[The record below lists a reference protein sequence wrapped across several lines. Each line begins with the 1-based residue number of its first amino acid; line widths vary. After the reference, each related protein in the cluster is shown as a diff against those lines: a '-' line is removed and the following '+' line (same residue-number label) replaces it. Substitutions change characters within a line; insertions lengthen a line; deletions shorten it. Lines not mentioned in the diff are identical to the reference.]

1 LDFGDSGYL
10 LYKISL
16 SFNKKK
22 IMGAWK
28 PATLTASSRPTLLPG
43 ESELAVQ
50 ANVGLYENK
59 LKAAVPYQAGRVY
72 LTTHRIIYVPD
83 EESKRRAIEL
93 ALARVQ
99 SVELFSG
106 FMRSSP
112 KITIRVAPLETGE
125 SMATATAGKITPDVV
140 AAPLEETESTWVCPI
155 CFFANTL
162 PKGFDFSQ
170 PLPVCVT
177 CGIPATREVIQD
189 SAKISAILPNSG
201 QSSTSIKTNN
211 TNNSIN
217 TGEVLKSDGIACPRC
232 TFVNHPSMNMCE
244 ICGARLIS
252 PNLPTQLLRLEV
264 DPKAARLDA
273 FGYVETLLL
282 PSTRTEPA
290 TSYKLSFRSGG
301 ERLVYEQLKVSLAKV
316 AWKTDASSS
325 SSSRSSSTSLNK
337 STSSHVNDSGNVN
350 SRVSST
356 NGSQIALGIHG
367 LQLSTEHERDHN
379 KKVLGSALE
388 DLNSLMLRAQEVVR
402 LAERYAK
409 VLDKQDTPEARKARQ
424 ALQYSTKA
432 LGISSIDSSTSSD
445 DATFHAELARQIADF
460 LLSVAPSP
468 SPSGNAQ
475 MAEGVLASEGGI
487 ITLIDLF
494 AVYNRAR
501 GVSLIS
507 PTDLYQA
514 CLQFDKLGLGIRLRT
529 FASGLRVI
537 QESYRTEE
545 VITRNILEI
554 INKRKMALQAESG
567 SNNRNDEYCGITAI
581 YVSEK
586 LKWSVMIATEE
597 LEMAERNGTLCR
609 DDQLSGTTFY
619 ENDIPTTPWNW
630 RSELFNE

>member
-1 LDFGDSGYL
+1 
-10 LYKISL
+10 
-16 SFNKKK
+16 
-22 IMGAWK
+22 MGAWK

-59 LKAAVPYQAGRVY
+59 LKAAAPYQAGRVY

-83 EESKRRAIEL
+83 EDSKRRAIEL

-99 SVELFSG
+99 GVELFTG

-112 KITIRVAPLETGE
+112 KITIRVAPLEAAETV
-125 SMATATAGKITPDVV
+125 ATTAAGKTTPD
-140 AAPLEETESTWVCPI
+140 AMPAPLEQTESTWVCPI

-162 PKGFDFSQ
+162 PKGFDFNQ

-177 CGIPATREVIQD
+177 CGIPATREVIQE
-189 SAKISAILPNSG
+189 STKVTTTLPKKPAP
-201 QSSTSIKTNN
+201 SSTSIKTTNN
-211 TNNSIN
+211 NNKNNNNNNNSIK
-217 TGEVLKSDGIACPRC
+217 TGEVSKSDGIACPRC

-244 ICGARLIS
+244 ICGARLVS
-252 PNLPTQLLRLEV
+252 PNLPAQLLRPAA
-264 DPKAARLDA
+264 DPEAARLDA
-273 FGYVETLLL
+273 FGYVKTLLL
-282 PSTRTEPA
+282 PSAQTDLA

-301 ERLVYEQLKVSLAKV
+301 ERLVYEQFKAALAKV
-316 AWKTDASSS
+316 AWKVDASSS
-325 SSSRSSSTSLNK
+325 SSSLSSSTSLNK
-337 STSSHVNDSGNVN
+337 SASYHVNGNGN
-350 SRVSST
+350 TGSRANST

-379 KKVLGSALE
+379 KQVLGSALE

-402 LAERYAK
+402 LAESYAK

-424 ALQYSTKA
+424 ALQYSTQA
-432 LGISSIDSSTSSD
+432 LGISSIDSTTSTD

-468 SPSGNAQ
+468 SGNAR

-514 CLQFDKLGLGIRLRT
+514 CLQFEKLGLGIRMRT
-529 FASGLRVI
+529 FVSGLRVI

-545 VITRNILEI
+545 VITRNIREL
-554 INKRKMALQAESG
+554 INKRKIALQAESG
-567 SNNRNDEYCGITAI
+567 NNGSNDEYCGITAI

-597 LEMAERNGTLCR
+597 LEIAERNGTLCR